1 MRGRG
6 GRAERRGGACAS
18 GRLACAL
25 LTLAALAAL
34 SPSLHAQVT
43 RRTVATLPFAQ
54 GLIVVDAH
62 SDGRIV
68 VGASRDSGTI
78 ATSLAA
84 PAVKEWADSTARI
97 LAFRAPAA
105 RTPQAYRATVVNERT
120 GAGISFTRHVTR
132 GASTYRLFFADSSY
146 GGFPF
151 EVSRSE
157 AQLLVD
163 NLRRAVAVARTLAA
177 PRPAPSRTPR

>member
-1 MRGRG
+1 V
-6 GRAERRGGACAS
+6 GAS
-18 GRLACAL
+18 VRLACVL
-25 LTLAALAAL
+25 LTLAALAAPPAPL
-34 SPSLHAQVT
+34 AAQVT
-43 RRTVATLPFAQ
+43 RRTVATLPFVH
-54 GLIVVDAH
+54 GLIVIDAH

-68 VGASRDSGTI
+68 VGASHDSGAI

-84 PAVKEWADSTARI
+84 PTVKEWADSTARI
-97 LAFRAPAA
+97 LAFRAPASRTA
-105 RTPQAYRATVVNERT
+105 RAYRATMVNEQT

-177 PRPAPSRTPR
+177 PRPASPRKPR